1 MNYTPYINHT
11 IDELLDVVKN
21 KQDLTD
27 LEVELADRV
36 VTLQTTID
44 ALEDELAEMEGFKR
58 KVAA

>member
-36 VTLQTTID
+36 VTLQTTI
-44 ALEDELAEMEGFKR
+44 EDGLAEMEWFER
-58 KVAA
+58 KVTA